1 MKRIRLSKA
10 DVQSAEIAEFSKEL
24 IELPPGQEFQN
35 KFTLALV
42 LVFEERHYSKYGRVL

>member
-10 DVQSAEIAEFSKEL
+10 DTQAAEITEFIKQL

-42 LVFEERHYSKYGRVL
+42 LLFEERHYSKYGRVL